1 MIWPPVVLLLLIMM
15 GVLVARMAADM
26 CEKISAMEDV
36 YDKLLK
42 QQEEAYGQ
50 VPDQSESQ
58 VTADAIVPLG
68 H

>member
-1 MIWPPVVLLLLIMM
+1 MM